1 MNVQQLIACVC
12 IDCIFVSLFVA
23 VSTRANNCQTVRVCF
38 QLRMIEL
45 HNNIL

>member
-12 IDCIFVSLFVA
+12 VNYIFVSLFVA
-23 VSTRANNCQTVRVCF
+23 VSARANNCQTVCF
-38 QLRMIEL
+38 QFRVTEL